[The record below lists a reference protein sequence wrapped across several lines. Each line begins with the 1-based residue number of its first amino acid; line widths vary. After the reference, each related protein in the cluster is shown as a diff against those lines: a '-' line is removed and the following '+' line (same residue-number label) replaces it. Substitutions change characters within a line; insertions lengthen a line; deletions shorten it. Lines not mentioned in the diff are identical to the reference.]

1 MNLKSFSKNYTKMKK
16 YAGFLLMAVLGGLI
30 SLGGFALIQKK
41 SVNPQGV
48 PQQTTPVQLT
58 SLSGSGSAISNPDFT
73 VAASMTIHAVVHVK
87 TEYARKNNMYDNF
100 FNFHDF
106 FGDNQFNNQGPLQGA
121 GSGVII
127 SPDGYIVTNNH
138 VVQDASKIEI
148 VLNDKRS
155 YEGTIV
161 GTDPSTD
168 LAVIKIKEGNLPFLT
183 YGNSD
188 EVQIGEWVLAVGNP
202 FNLTSTVTAGIV
214 SAKARNINILGTPDG
229 TSIESFIQTDAA
241 VNRGNSG
248 GALVNTR
255 GELVGINAAIAS
267 GNGFYAGYSFAIPVN
282 IVKKVARD
290 LIDYSEVQR
299 AFLGVSIREIDSK
312 FAEDQGINELKG
324 VYISEVND
332 GSAAKDAGILR
343 GDVITAINNMAVNS
357 TSELLEQVSLYRPGE
372 KITVVVHRNGVE
384 KSFNVTLRNREGST
398 SIVKNEI
405 ADVAPM
411 LGAKMQVAPSELLR
425 KLGVDH
431 GVQVTELGDGLLSR
445 AGIREGYVITEI
457 DKKPIRSIE
466 ELSKILSTK
475 SGGILLEGIYP
486 NKVRAYY
493 GFGIN

>member
-1 MNLKSFSKNYTKMKK
+1 MKK
-16 YAGFLLMAVLGGLI
+16 YTGYFLVAVLGGLI
-30 SLGGFALIQKK
+30 SLGGYSLLQRNSDKL
-41 SVNPQGV
+41 QGV
-48 PQQTTPVQLT
+48 PQQSAPVQLASMT
-58 SLSGSGSAISNPDFT
+58 GLASTNPDFT
-73 VAASMTIHAVVHVK
+73 NAANTSIHAVVHIK
-87 TEYARKNNMYDNF
+87 TEYTRKNNMYDNF
-100 FNFHDF
+100 FNFRDF
-106 FGDNQFNNQGPLQGA
+106 FGDNPLGQQGPLQGA

-138 VVQDASKIEI
+138 VVQDATKIAI

-155 YEGTIV
+155 YEGTVI

-168 LAVIKIKEGNLPFLT
+168 LAVVKIKETNLPYLT

-188 EVQIGEWVLAVGNP
+188 ELQIGEWVLAVGNP

-282 IVKKVARD
+282 IVKKVVGD
-290 LIDYSEVQR
+290 LIDYREVQR

-312 FAEDQGINELKG
+312 FAGEQGIKELRG
-324 VYISEVND
+324 VYVSEVND
-332 GSAAKDAGILR
+332 GSAAKDAGIQK
-343 GDVITAINNMAVNS
+343 GDVITSVNKATVNS
-357 TSELLEQVSLYRPGE
+357 TSELLEQVSRYRPGD
-372 KITVVVHRNGVE
+372 KVIVVVSRNGADKTFDV
-384 KSFNVTLRNREGST
+384 KLRNRDGNT
-398 SIVKNEI
+398 SLVKSETK
-405 ADVAPM
+405 DVMPM
-411 LGAKMQVAPSELLR
+411 LGAKIQVASAEVLR
-425 KLGVDH
+425 KLGIDH
-431 GVQVTELGDGLLSR
+431 GVQVTDLGDGLLR
-445 AGIREGYVITEI
+445 NAGVREGYVITEI
-457 DKKPIRSIE
+457 DKKPIKTLDD
-466 ELSKILSTK
+466 LSKILSNK
-475 SGGILLEGIYP
+475 SGGILLEGVYP

>member
-1 MNLKSFSKNYTKMKK
+1 MKK
-16 YAGFLLMAVLGGLI
+16 YAGYLVVAVLGGFI
-30 SLGGFALIQKK
+30 ALGAFALIQKNGSGLK
-41 SVNPQGV
+41 GV
-48 PQQTTPVQLT
+48 PQQSAPVQFT
-58 SLSGSGSAISNPDFT
+58 SMTGIPSTNPDFT
-73 VAASMTIHAVVHVK
+73 AAANTSIHAVVHVK
-87 TEYARKNNMYDNF
+87 TEYARKNSMYDNF

-106 FGDNQFNNQGPLQGA
+106 FGDSPLGQQGPLQGA

-155 YEGTIV
+155 YEGTVV

-168 LAVIKIKEGNLPFLT
+168 LAVVKIKETNLPFLN

-188 EVQIGEWVLAVGNP
+188 DLQIGEWVLAVGNP

-214 SAKARNINILGTPDG
+214 SAKARNINILGTPDN

-282 IVKKVARD
+282 IVKKVVGD
-290 LIDYSEVQR
+290 LIDYREVQR

-312 FAEDQGINELKG
+312 LAEEQGIKELRG
-324 VYISEVND
+324 VFVQEVND
-332 GSAAKDAGILR
+332 GSAAKGAGIAK
-343 GDVITAINNMAVNS
+343 GDVITSVNKITVNS
-357 TSELLEQVSLYRPGE
+357 TSELLEQVSRYRPGE
-372 KITVVVHRNGVE
+372 KIVVGISRNGTDKNV
-384 KSFNVTLRNREGST
+384 NVTLLNRAGT
-398 SIVKNEI
+398 TGLVKNE
-405 ADVAPM
+405 AKDVMPM
-411 LGAKMQVAPSELLR
+411 LGAKMQVAPQEVLR
-425 KLGVDH
+425 KLGLDH
-431 GVQVTELGDGLLSR
+431 GVQVTELSDGLLR
-445 AGIREGYVITEI
+445 NAGVREGYVITEI
-457 DKKPIRSIE
+457 DKKPIRNLDD
-466 ELSKILSTK
+466 LSKILSSK
-475 SGGILLEGIYP
+475 SGGILLEGVYP

>member
-1 MNLKSFSKNYTKMKK
+1 MKK
-16 YAGFLLMAVLGGLI
+16 YAGYFLMAVLGGLI
-30 SLGGFALIQKK
+30 SLGGYALLQKN
-41 SVNPQGV
+41 SGNIQGV
-48 PQQTTPVQLT
+48 PQQVTPVQLA
-58 SLSGSGSAISNPDFT
+58 SMSGEAPVYPDFT
-73 VAASMTIHAVVHVK
+73 VAANTSIHAVVHIK
-87 TEYARKNNMYDNF
+87 TEYERKNSLYDNF

-106 FGDNQFNNQGPLQGA
+106 FGDSPYQQGPLQGA

-161 GTDPSTD
+161 GTDASTD
-168 LAVIKIKEGNLPFLT
+168 LAVVRIKETNLPFLS

-188 EVQIGEWVLAVGNP
+188 ELQIGEWVLAVGNP

-229 TSIESFIQTDAA
+229 SSIESFIQTDAA

-282 IVKKVARD
+282 IVKKVVGD
-290 LIDYSEVQR
+290 LIEYREVQR

-312 FAEDQGINELKG
+312 FAEEQGIKG
-324 VYISEVND
+324 LRGVFVSEVND
-332 GSAAKDAGILR
+332 GSAAKEAGIIK
-343 GDVITAINNMAVNS
+343 GDVITSINKITVNS
-357 TSELLEQVSLYRPGE
+357 TSELLEQVSRYRPGE
-372 KITVVVHRNGVE
+372 KVVVGISRDGAD
-384 KSFNVTLRNREGST
+384 KTFNVTLRNREGNMSL
-398 SIVKNEI
+398 VANETK
-405 ADVAPM
+405 DVLPD
-411 LGAKMQVAPSELLR
+411 LGAKMQVASGDLLR

-431 GVQVTELGDGLLSR
+431 GIQVTELGDGLLR
-445 AGIREGYVITEI
+445 NAGIREGYVITEI
-457 DKKPIRSIE
+457 DKKPIRSVDDV
-466 ELSKILSTK
+466 SKILSNK
-475 SGGILLEGIYP
+475 KGGILLEGIYP
-486 NKVRAYY
+486 NKIRAYY

>member
-1 MNLKSFSKNYTKMKK
+1 MKK
-16 YAGFLLMAVLGGLI
+16 YAGYLVVAVLGGLI
-30 SLGGFALIQKK
+30 SLGAFALIQKSGSSLK
-41 SVNPQGV
+41 GV
-48 PQQTTPVQLT
+48 PQQSTPVQFT
-58 SLSGSGSAISNPDFT
+58 SMTGMPSTNPDFT
-73 VAASMTIHAVVHVK
+73 AAANTSIHAVVHVK
-87 TEYARKNNMYDNF
+87 TEYARKNSMYDNF

-106 FGDNQFNNQGPLQGA
+106 FGDSPYSQQGPLQGA

-168 LAVIKIKEGNLPFLT
+168 LAVVRIKETNLPFLN

-188 EVQIGEWVLAVGNP
+188 ELQIGEWVLAVGNP

-214 SAKARNINILGTPDG
+214 SAKARNINILGTPDN

-282 IVKKVARD
+282 IVKKVVGD
-290 LIDYSEVQR
+290 LIDFREVQR

-312 FAEDQGINELKG
+312 LAEEQGIKELRG
-324 VYISEVND
+324 VFVQEVND
-332 GSAAKDAGILR
+332 GSAAKEAGIVR
-343 GDVITAINNMAVNS
+343 GDVITSVNKMTVNS
-357 TSELLEQVSLYRPGE
+357 TSELLEQVSRYRPGE
-372 KITVVVHRNGVE
+372 KIVVGVSR
-384 KSFNVTLRNREGST
+384 KGTDKNFNVTLLNRAGT
-398 SIVKNEI
+398 TGLVKTE
-405 ADVAPM
+405 AKDVMPM
-411 LGAKMQVAPSELLR
+411 LGAKIQVAPQDVLR
-425 KLGVDH
+425 KLGLDH
-431 GVQVTELGDGLLSR
+431 GVQVTELSDGLLR
-445 AGIREGYVITEI
+445 NAGVREGYVITEI
-457 DKKPIRSIE
+457 DKKPIRN
-466 ELSKILSTK
+466 LDDLNKILSSK
-475 SGGILLEGIYP
+475 SGGILLEGVYH

>member
-1 MNLKSFSKNYTKMKK
+1 
-16 YAGFLLMAVLGGLI
+16 MAVLGGLI
-30 SLGGFALIQKK
+30 SLGGYALLQKNTQT
-41 SVNPQGV
+41 VHGV
-48 PQQTTPVQLT
+48 PQPTTPVQLT
-58 SLSGSGSAISNPDFT
+58 SMSGLNTAYPDFIEP
-73 VAASMTIHAVVHVK
+73 ASKSIHAVVHIK
-87 TEYARKNNMYDNF
+87 TEYSRKNSMYDSF

-106 FGDNQFNNQGPLQGA
+106 FGDSPYQQGPLQGA

-168 LAVIKIKEGNLPFLT
+168 LAVVRIKESNLPFLT

-248 GALVNTR
+248 GALVNTH

-282 IVKKVARD
+282 IVKKVVGD
-290 LIDYSEVQR
+290 LIDYREVQR
-299 AFLGVSIREIDSK
+299 AFLGVSIRDIDSK
-312 FAEDQGINELKG
+312 FAGDQGFKELRG
-324 VYISEVND
+324 VYVSEVNE
-332 GSAAKDAGILR
+332 GSAAKEAGIVK
-343 GDVITAINNMAVNS
+343 GDVILSINKIVVNS
-357 TSELLEQVSLYRPGE
+357 TSELLGQISRYRPGE
-372 KITVVVHRNGVE
+372 KVLVVVSRDGNE
-384 KSFNVTLRNREGST
+384 KSFNVTLRNREGNT
-398 SIVKNEI
+398 SLVKSEKK
-405 ADVAPM
+405 DVEPM
-411 LGAKMQVAPSELLR
+411 LGAKMQVASGDVLR
-425 KLGVDH
+425 KLGIDH
-431 GVQVTELGDGLLSR
+431 GVQVTELGDGLLR
-445 AGIREGYVITEI
+445 NAGIREGYVITEI
-457 DKKPIRSIE
+457 DKKPVRTVE
-466 ELSKILSTK
+466 DVSKILSNK
-475 SGGILLEGIYP
+475 SGGVLLEGVYP
-486 NKVRAYY
+486 NRVRAYY

>member
-1 MNLKSFSKNYTKMKK
+1 MKK
-16 YAGFLLMAVLGGLI
+16 FAGFFLMAVLGGFI
-30 SLGGFALIQKK
+30 SLGGYTLLQKDNGK
-41 SVNPQGV
+41 FKGV
-48 PQQTTPVQLT
+48 PQSSAPVQLA
-58 SLSGSGSAISNPDFT
+58 SLTGSGINYPDFT
-73 VAASMTIHAVVHVK
+73 VAANTSIHAVVHIK

-106 FGDNQFNNQGPLQGA
+106 FGDSPFGQQGPLQGA

-127 SPDGYIVTNNH
+127 SPDGFIVTNNH

-155 YEGTIV
+155 YEGTVV

-168 LAVIKIKEGNLPFLT
+168 LAVVKIKESNLPFLS

-188 EVQIGEWVLAVGNP
+188 DLQIGEWVLAVGNP

-282 IVKKVARD
+282 IVKKVVAD
-290 LIDYSEVQR
+290 LIDYNEVQR

-312 FAEDQGINELKG
+312 FAEEQGLKELRG
-324 VYISEVND
+324 VFVSEVND
-332 GSAAKDAGILR
+332 GSAAKDAGIQK
-343 GDVITAINNMAVNS
+343 GDIITSINKITVNS
-357 TSELLEQVSLYRPGE
+357 TSELLEQVSRYRPGE
-372 KITVVVHRNGVE
+372 KVVVGISRGGDE
-384 KSFNVTLRNREGST
+384 KTFNVTLRNRDGNT
-398 SIVKNEI
+398 TLVKSE
-405 ADVAPM
+405 AKDVMPM
-411 LGAKMQVAPSELLR
+411 LGAKMQVASGEVMR
-425 KLGVDH
+425 KLGIDH
-431 GVQVTELGDGLLSR
+431 GVQITDIGDGLLR
-445 AGIREGYVITEI
+445 NAGIREGYVITEI

-466 ELSKILSTK
+466 DVSKILSNK
-475 SGGILLEGIYP
+475 SGGVLLEGVYP
-486 NKVRAYY
+486 NRVRAYY
-493 GFGIN
+493 GFGLN

>member
-1 MNLKSFSKNYTKMKK
+1 MKK
-16 YAGFLLMAVLGGLI
+16 YVGYFLVAVLGGLI
-30 SLGGFALIQKK
+30 SLGGYALLLKN
-41 SVNPQGV
+41 SGNLQGV
-48 PQQTTPVQLT
+48 PQQSTPVQLASIT
-58 SLSGSGSAISNPDFT
+58 GVASTNPDFT
-73 VAASMTIHAVVHVK
+73 AAAQNSIHAVVHVK
-87 TEYARKNNMYDNF
+87 TEYTKKNSMYDNF

-106 FGDNQFNNQGPLQGA
+106 FGDSPYGQQGPLQGA

-138 VVQDASKIEI
+138 VVQDATKIEI

-161 GTDPSTD
+161 GTDASTD
-168 LAVIKIKEGNLPFLT
+168 LAVVKIKETNLPSLS

-188 EVQIGEWVLAVGNP
+188 ELQIGEWVLAVGNP

-282 IVKKVARD
+282 IVKKVAGD
-290 LIDYSEVQR
+290 LIEFHEVQR
-299 AFLGVSIREIDSK
+299 AFLGVSIRDIDSK
-312 FAEDQGINELKG
+312 LAVEKGMTELRG
-324 VYISEVND
+324 VYVADVND
-332 GSAAKDAGILR
+332 GSAAKEAGIVK
-343 GDVITAINNMAVNS
+343 GDVITSVNKITVNS
-357 TSELLEQVSLYRPGE
+357 TSELLEQISRYHPGE
-372 KITVVVHRNGVE
+372 KVIVVATRDGAD
-384 KSFNVTLRNREGST
+384 KTFNVTLLNRSGNT
-398 SIVKNEI
+398 ALVKSE
-405 ADVAPM
+405 AKM
-411 LGAKMQVAPSELLR
+411 LGAKMQVASGDVLR
-425 KLGVDH
+425 KLGIDH
-431 GVQVTELGDGLLSR
+431 GVQVTEIGDGLLR
-445 AGIREGYVITEI
+445 TAGVREGYVITEI
-457 DKKPIRSIE
+457 DKKPIRN
-466 ELSKILSTK
+466 LDDLNKILASK
-475 SGGILLEGIYP
+475 SGGILLEGVYP